1 MGLAK
6 SKKYEYLRNL
16 WIIDFILFQLIADYF
31 HEKVGYLLSEEDVT
45 VFYDTAEFKDICC
58 LHAGE
63 ETYRLFCQILSL
75 TDEGRDKVADRVAEL
90 KEIPRYNIEYHETR
104 ADMQRK
110 GEIWPK
116 HGPNWPSVDQT
127 NGQGSDSEIH
137 YFSGFLL
144 KFICWNI
151 AISMNCNRLTKL
163 TRNNIDIQPSK
174 IRP

>member
-1 MGLAK
+1 MSKGNRVTKGEKAQAWLTEKSPFPRKLRRLMEKRGVTQKELAEAVGVTRQ
-6 SKKYEYLRNL
+6 SISMYASGQTVPDIYTV
-16 WIIDFILFQLIADYF
+16 QLIADYF

-45 VFYDTAEFKDICC
+45 AFYDTAGFKDICC

-110 GEIWPK
+110 GEI
-116 HGPNWPSVDQT
+116 
-127 NGQGSDSEIH
+127 
-137 YFSGFLL
+137 
-144 KFICWNI
+144 
-151 AISMNCNRLTKL
+151 
-163 TRNNIDIQPSK
+163 
-174 IRP
+174 